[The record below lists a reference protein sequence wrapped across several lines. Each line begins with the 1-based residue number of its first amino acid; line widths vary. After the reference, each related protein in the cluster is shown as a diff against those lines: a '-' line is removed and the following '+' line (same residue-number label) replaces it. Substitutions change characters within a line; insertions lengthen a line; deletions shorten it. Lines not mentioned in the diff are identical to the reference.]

1 MPGFSKGPFMNY
13 KFKTLA
19 GLCLCAG
26 LAACSTSNENG
37 KDLSQQTVEYSCG
50 QGNTQPV
57 SVQYTFQGEEPL
69 AAKVVYSNQAMEL
82 TRATTS
88 NADMVGNT
96 FRGNGY
102 TWTTDKFTRENV
114 GSVNGK
120 MLTQDAPQGGMG
132 QTSTVGN
139 VLVKDC
145 KVGS

>member
-1 MPGFSKGPFMNY
+1 MTQKLT
-13 KFKTLA
+13 TLA
-19 GLCLCAG
+19 GLVLCAG

-37 KDLSQQTVEYSCG
+37 KDLTQQTVEYTCG

-69 AAKVVYSNQAMEL
+69 AAKVVYANQAMEL

-88 NADMVGNT
+88 NSDMVGNT

-102 TWTTDKFTRENV
+102 TWTTDKFTREDV
-114 GSVNGK
+114 SSVNGK
-120 MLTQDAPQGGMG
+120 MLTQDAQQRAGVPG
-132 QTSTVGN
+132 STVGN

-145 KVGS
+145 KVGG

>member
-1 MPGFSKGPFMNY
+1 MTQKLT
-13 KFKTLA
+13 TLA
-19 GLCLCAG
+19 GLVLCAG

-37 KDLSQQTVEYSCG
+37 KDLTQQTVEYTCG

-69 AAKVVYSNQAMEL
+69 AAKVVYANQAMEL

-88 NADMVGNT
+88 NSDMVGNT

-102 TWTTDKFTRENV
+102 TWTTDKFTREDV

-120 MLTQDAPQGGMG
+120 MLTQDAQQRAGVPG
-132 QTSTVGN
+132 STVGN

-145 KVGS
+145 KVGG

>member
-1 MPGFSKGPFMNY
+1 MPGIQKELPMNH

-26 LAACSTSNENG
+26 LAACSTSNEND
-37 KDLSQQTVEYSCG
+37 KDLSQQTVEYTCG
-50 QGNTQPV
+50 QGNTQPL

-69 AAKVVYSNQAMEL
+69 AAKVVYANQAVEL
-82 TRATTS
+82 TRATTN

-102 TWTTDKFTRENV
+102 TWTTDKFTREDV
-114 GSVNGK
+114 GSVDGK
-120 MLTQDAPQGGMG
+120 MLTQDAQQGRVS
-132 QTSTVGN
+132 QASNVGN

-145 KVGS
+145 KVGG

>member
-1 MPGFSKGPFMNY
+1 MTHKLT
-13 KFKTLA
+13 TLA
-19 GLCLCAG
+19 GLVLCAG

-37 KDLSQQTVEYSCG
+37 KDLTQQTVEYTCG

-69 AAKVVYSNQAMEL
+69 AAKVVYANQAMEL

-88 NADMVGNT
+88 NSDMVGNT

-102 TWTTDKFTRENV
+102 TWTTDKFTREDV

-120 MLTQDAPQGGMG
+120 MLTQDAQQRAGVPGA
-132 QTSTVGN
+132 TVGN

-145 KVGS
+145 KVGG